1 MDVRVVGSPVEKMV
15 KFLLLSV
22 PLGFCAIS
30 SLAQE
35 AKAKAM
41 PNTSA
46 KDFSRDANEY
56 CFIVFFILLC
66 FFSLLHSIS
75 LPTLNFLSR
84 LHLQTSN

>member
-22 PLGFCAIS
+22 PLGFCAMS

-35 AKAKAM
+35 AKTKAM

-46 KDFSRDANEY
+46 KDFSRDANE
-56 CFIVFFILLC
+56 CFFIVFFIVTL
-66 FFSLLHSIS
+66 FF
-75 LPTLNFLSR
+75 
-84 LHLQTSN
+84 

>member
-1 MDVRVVGSPVEKMV
+1 M
-15 KFLLLSV
+15 
-22 PLGFCAIS
+22 S

-56 CFIVFFILLC
+56 CFIVFFI
-66 FFSLLHSIS
+66 
-75 LPTLNFLSR
+75 
-84 LHLQTSN
+84 